1 MINQIAL
8 TFIFLV
14 AIVLVLA
21 FTELVYRR
29 LGISGELTRKFA
41 HISATLS
48 TVTFPFL
55 FTSHWYV
62 LVLALFF
69 FVLLF
74 VSRHGTQLRS
84 IHDIARKSVGSYLLP
99 LSIYITFLI
108 SYRMESRLFY
118 ILPIT
123 ILAIC
128 DPVAGI
134 MGMNIKKNNSSVVI
148 FGRKL
153 SKTWLGSGSFFV
165 SAFFISV
172 VSLYFYRGLF
182 DLKTFWLSVGIALAS
197 SSVEL
202 FSYRGNDNL
211 LIPLSVILMLVLF
224 L

>member
-48 TVTFPFL
+48 TITFPFL
-55 FTSHWYV
+55 FNSHWYV

-108 SYRMESRLFY
+108 S
-118 ILPIT
+118 
-123 ILAIC
+123 
-128 DPVAGI
+128 
-134 MGMNIKKNNSSVVI
+134 
-148 FGRKL
+148 
-153 SKTWLGSGSFFV
+153 
-165 SAFFISV
+165 
-172 VSLYFYRGLF
+172 
-182 DLKTFWLSVGIALAS
+182 
-197 SSVEL
+197 
-202 FSYRGNDNL
+202 
-211 LIPLSVILMLVLF
+211 
-224 L
+224 